1 MKELIVLLI
10 TWLPTA
16 LFAIIVLYQLV
27 RGLMRGFSKSL
38 KLFITFILSI
48 IVAVTVYLLLNK
60 NFDTIIIQIV
70 NNTLSNLNSIIK
82 SCPKNFTEIM
92 NSIFSTYGPLTEH
105 AKLSEYIEEILV
117 NTNYFEEAS
126 QGLSLA
132 EATKLLYSVSMLAVN
147 LVLVILCILVYFL
160 AKAIFYIFYLIFF
173 KEGRRE
179 KRINK
184 KYEEGKTDHKYKK
197 KGGFGALIGLIRGL
211 AVGLFVISIFGTVSI
226 LIPKNKE
233 DNIEDESELE
243 TDMRMYR
250 DLYTAIGNWS
260 ETGVTGLLNNMKTKD
275 NLPYYLILS
284 DKILSSEY
292 TYLEDGETKT
302 ITVSLNDDLVPLT
315 KSLSKAAYVFLMY
328 GYDTN
333 KSYTDQEMI
342 DFICSDKK
350 VDGYTLQDRIDA
362 ILEATEFGEYTNYLI
377 DGLVRT
383 YVSNVCKNVSGID
396 SDEYK
401 DLEVTNKILYQ
412 LLLGEN
418 SIKTSEIIKGSNLK
432 AIFNTFVA
440 VQTHQDEIN
449 ALSKVFDTNEEVN
462 QKLAFGINKTSVN
475 QAEETTK
482 VFNLINDELKKLTFY
497 SETRFQRVVT
507 DIVIILLNE
516 EYDDLDFTSVVTD
529 ESLYDVKWTESLATV
544 FSVLQD
550 VTDLVVEKEYTTS
563 DELTDYLISQLKNKE
578 SKTVTDIKSLINTSA
593 GSILLNSKAFNSIVS
608 DSLTKMLNEIL
619 PDSNIEIINTNYA
632 SYTNTNGVVVEG
644 ELDKIID
651 SLGSTISDIYTIS
664 KDSTLTDN
672 EKTDEMVSIISHDE
686 SLRDLIKSGDN
697 YSYLV
702 HTILS
707 SVISNVSIDNSKD
720 KLYVPASS
728 KSEITYLNQTCTV
741 IDEEE
746 FTNML
751 DCLAKLTDNYSL
763 SDFDDNDKYVDL
775 IFDLALYVSNSNII
789 KANVAKAIYSFKDS
803 ANLSFTTALD
813 LSSENI
819 DKNMSNWIKSDGEV
833 DKLIDVITYKDSD
846 GNDKRDLIK
855 SVLDSSS
862 DYNTYLVS
870 IINSIDTFGDVL
882 FRSDVIN
889 ATITT
894 YLKDEDTIFVPSIS
908 YEIQNET
915 IKVEEIKSMCRF
927 VKDVLN
933 ISEETESIDFNS
945 LTSLSLSKYNEDLDG
960 LLALFDSNIGSLTL
974 AYNVINNS
982 NNETSAL
989 VVPSSLIFTK
999 DDETNIN
1006 AWLGNTGETK
1016 KLAKGIY
1023 YLGLLDKVSGEDLSF
1038 DEDKL
1043 LELDN
1048 TYIDIVFESDVFNA
1062 TGALYFV
1069 NNKPDSLAIK
1079 TTYNISKDT
1088 IINDYNTTPL
1098 THDLEVKK
1106 LILAVKSLGMSLSQ
1120 SNISV
1125 ELINKMNTHDDSN
1138 KSSLD
1143 YIIDSDIL
1151 YYGLSDYIIN
1161 SDNLKVSSSSIE
1173 SKDNYNYV
1181 EERELHNFVTGVIA
1195 LDLSNELSEFNANK
1209 LLTKDV
1215 DTMLKSNIIW
1225 YTLSDKLLSLEG
1237 IDILS
1242 NSIEVQNSK
1251 EIFVLKNE
1259 INNFTTA
1266 VKCITDDLDTIDVDV
1281 NTLVDNVETLVK
1293 SNIVRTS
1300 ITQKVLESNDIV
1312 VKRVDNTVYASID
1325 TKYNQTG
1332 NTETNMYSLTQD
1344 EIKNFVNAINTIY
1357 GETPSYDV
1365 DYDSIQINSI
1375 DVSILDSSVIL
1386 YGLQTNISNAISA
1399 YNSVST
1405 TKFDDTEYDIYQYTL
1420 YNHETKVE
1428 ETKILHTKECVQ
1440 AFKEVVSA

>member
-16 LFAIIVLYQLV
+16 LFAIIVLYQIV

-48 IVAVTVYLLLNK
+48 IVALIVYLTLNK
-60 NFDTIIIQIV
+60 NFDTILIQVV
-70 NNTLSNLNSIIK
+70 NNSLSNLNSLFK
-82 SCPKNFTEIM
+82 GSLPKNFTEIM
-92 NSIFSTYGPLTEH
+92 NSIFTQYGPLAEH
-105 AKLSEYIEEILV
+105 AKLSEYIEEILA
-117 NTNYFEEAS
+117 NTHYFEEAS
-126 QGLSLA
+126 LGLTLA

-184 KYEEGKTDHKYKK
+184 KFYEGKIDHKYKK

-243 TDMRMYR
+243 INMRMYR
-250 DLYTAIGNWS
+250 DLYTAIGNWT

-292 TYLEDGETKT
+292 TYEMNGETKT

-350 VDGYTLQDRIDA
+350 IDGYTLQDRIDA
-362 ILEATEFGEYTNYLI
+362 ILEDTVFGEYTNYLI

-383 YVSNVCKNVSGID
+383 YVSNVCKNVNGTD

-401 DLEVTNKILYQ
+401 ELEVSNKILYQ
-412 LLLGEN
+412 LFLGEN

-432 AIFNTFVA
+432 ALFNTFVA

-449 ALSKVFDTNEEVN
+449 ALSKVFETEKEVN

-475 QAEETTK
+475 QEEETTK

-516 EYDDLDFTSVVTD
+516 QYDNLDFSSVVTD
-529 ESLYDVKWTESLATV
+529 DTLYDVNWTESLTTV

-563 DELTDYLISQLKNKE
+563 DELTDYLISELKNKE

-608 DSLTKMLNEIL
+608 DSLTKMFNEIL

-632 SYTNTNGVVVEG
+632 SYTNSNGVVVEG
-644 ELDKIID
+644 ELEKIID
-651 SLGSTISDIYTIS
+651 SLGKVLSDINDIS
-664 KDSTLTDN
+664 KDSSLTDN
-672 EKTDEMVSIISHDE
+672 DKTDEMIKIISHDE
-686 SLRDLIKSGDN
+686 SVRDLIKSGDK

-707 SVISNVSIDNSKD
+707 SVISNVSINNSKD
-720 KLYVPASS
+720 KLYIPASS
-728 KSEITYLNQTCTV
+728 TTQITYLNQQCTV
-741 IDEEE
+741 IDESE

-751 DCLAKLTDNYSL
+751 DCLAELTNNYSL
-763 SDFDDNDKYVDL
+763 SDFDNNDKYVDL

-789 KANVAKAIYSFKDS
+789 KANVAKTIYGFKDS
-803 ANLSFTTALD
+803 AKLSFTTALD

-833 DKLIDVITYKDSD
+833 ERLIDVITYKDSD

-855 SVLDSSS
+855 NVLNSSS
-862 DYNTYLVS
+862 NYNTYLVT

-889 ATITT
+889 ATITN
-894 YLKDEDTIFVPSIS
+894 YLKDEDTLYVPSTS
-908 YEIQNET
+908 YEILNET
-915 IKVEEIKSMCRF
+915 IKVEEIKSMCHF
-927 VKDVLN
+927 VKDALN
-933 ISEETESIDFNS
+933 VTEETESIDFTS
-945 LTSLSLSKYNEDLDG
+945 LTSISLSKYNEDLDG
-960 LLALFDSNIGSLTL
+960 LLSLFDSDIVSATL

-982 NNETSAL
+982 NNETSTL
-989 VVPSSLIFTK
+989 VVPSTLIFTK
-999 DDETNIN
+999 TDETNVKS
-1006 AWLGNTGETK
+1006 WLGDTGETK

-1038 DEDKL
+1038 NEDKL

-1048 TYIDIVFESDVFNA
+1048 TYINTVFESDVFNA
-1062 TGALYFV
+1062 TGALYYV
-1069 NNKPDSLAIK
+1069 NNKPDSLAVK
-1079 TTYNISKDT
+1079 DTYNINKDT
-1088 IINDYNTTPL
+1088 IINDYSATPL
-1098 THDLEVKK
+1098 THNFEVKK
-1106 LILAVKSLGMSLSQ
+1106 LILAVKSLGISLAQ

-1125 ELINKMNTHDDSN
+1125 GLINKMNTLDDSN

-1143 YIIDSDIL
+1143 YIIASDIL
-1151 YYGLSDYIIN
+1151 YYGLSDYIIK
-1161 SDNLKVSSSSIE
+1161 SDNLKVSSSVIDI
-1173 SKDNYNYV
+1173 KDNYNYV
-1181 EERELHNFVTGVIA
+1181 EATELHNFVTGVIA
-1195 LDLSNELSEFNANK
+1195 LDLSNELSEFDANK

-1225 YTLSDKLLSLEG
+1225 YTVSDKLLSLDG

-1242 NSIEVQNSK
+1242 NSIEIEKSK
-1251 EIFVLKNE
+1251 EIFVSKAE
-1259 INNFTTA
+1259 IKNFTTA
-1266 VKCITDDLDTIDVDV
+1266 VKCITNDINTIDVDV
-1281 NTLVDNVETLVK
+1281 NTLVNNVNTLVK
-1293 SNIVRTS
+1293 SNIIRTS
-1300 ITQKVLESNDIV
+1300 ITLKVLESNDIV
-1312 VKRVDNTVYASID
+1312 VKSDEKVYASVD
-1325 TKYNQTG
+1325 TKYNKTG
-1332 NTETNMYSLTQD
+1332 STDTNMYSLTED
-1344 EIKNFVNAINTIY
+1344 EIVNFVSAINTIY
-1357 GETPSYDV
+1357 GDTPSYNV
-1365 DYDSIQINSI
+1365 DYNSIQINNI
-1375 DVSILDSSVIL
+1375 DVSILDSAVIL
-1386 YGLQTNISNAISA
+1386 YGLQTNIDNAISA
-1399 YNSVST
+1399 YNGVST
-1405 TKFDDTEYDIYQYTL
+1405 TQFDDTEYDIYKYTV
-1420 YNHETKVE
+1420 YNHETKLE
-1428 ETKILHTKECVQ
+1428 EIKTLHTKECVQ
-1440 AFKEVVSA
+1440 AFKELLA